1 MAGRPIFR
9 ADFLIMS
16 RVDLGALQG
25 VLLYSGKVS
34 ADSRGSFIKFFE
46 KNPCKSRGFDPD
58 INSLAISS
66 NVEQGTIRGLHFQSP
81 PYEEE
86 KLISCFQGNIFEVI
100 VDLRRDSPTV
110 GKWAG
115 IEVGDA
121 EPVTLCLPKGIAH
134 GYQTLTPGVK
144 MLYGL
149 SSEFNQEH
157 SYSLNYA
164 DDNLNIIWPL
174 PVKEI
179 SEKDS
184 RGVTLGVALD
194 LASTN
199 SSS

>member
-1 MAGRPIFR
+1 MT
-9 ADFLIMS
+9 S
-16 RVDLGALQG
+16 RVNIEEMHG
-25 VLLYSGKVS
+25 VLLHSGKIS
-34 ADSRGSFIKFFE
+34 IDSRGSFIKFFE
-46 KNPCKSRGFDPD
+46 RDNHKSGGFDPD

-66 NVEQGTIRGLHFQSP
+66 NVKQGTIRGLHFQSP

-86 KLISCFQGNIFEVI
+86 KVIACFQGNILEVI
-100 VDLRRDSPTV
+100 VDLRKDSPTV

-144 MLYGL
+144 ILYGL

-157 SYSLNYA
+157 YYSLNYA

-174 PVKEI
+174 PVREI

-184 RGVTLGVALD
+184 RGVTLRVALD
-194 LASTN
+194 LAATN